1 MNPDQSWSIFIEDQT
16 PAGLRALS
24 WLLPTDDPP
33 LAGGQEWSVATDT
46 GKRAPCFGLSA
57 HYLFSLSL
65 WPLKLLL
72 CCQLVHYSALLLY
85 LQEAKE
91 GGQHSLWLGAACT
104 QPGDSPSPCVCL
116 ARQAK
121 QQGRDCH
128 SFTMQEE
135 VRNEKCFRK
144 RPKSC

>member
-1 MNPDQSWSIFIEDQT
+1 MVCGHRYRQACSLFRSLCT
-16 PAGLRALS
+16 LS
-24 WLLPTDDPP
+24 FLSFP
-33 LAGGQEWSVATDT
+33 LAPEITALLSV
-46 GKRAPCFGLSA
+46 
-57 HYLFSLSL
+57 Y
-65 WPLKLLL
+65 
-72 CCQLVHYSALLLY
+72 YSALLLY
-85 LQEAKE
+85 LEEAKE